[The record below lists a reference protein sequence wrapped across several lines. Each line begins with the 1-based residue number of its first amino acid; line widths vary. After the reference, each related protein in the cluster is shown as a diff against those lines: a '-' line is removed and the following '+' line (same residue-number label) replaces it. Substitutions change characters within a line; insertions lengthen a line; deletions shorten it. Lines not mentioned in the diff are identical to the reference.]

1 VDPNSEG
8 AWDFHSA
15 FVQEALSRAIPA
27 IGATIKPHQT
37 FNLLLYLSA
46 PQSKGR
52 MSPPKVTCTEDG
64 KSKAWRGGQI
74 LTVVPGSKCGKA
86 TL

>member
-64 KSKAWRGGQI
+64 RSKVARS
-74 LTVVPGSKCGKA
+74 PDPDGSA
-86 TL
+86 RFEVR